1 MKKTER
7 KLTGTYWKDTCH
19 YYKFLNEETFLQVY
33 YHLSSNEIP
42 DFRIATSSYNLFN
55 DGDYLVIESNEKE
68 FNHAMEIILDT
79 IIKLL

>member
-33 YHLSSNEIP
+33 YQKYSCEMP
-42 DFRIATSSYNLFN
+42 DIRIATSNYELFT
-55 DGDYLVIESNEKE
+55 GAECLITTATKKE
-68 FNHAMEIILDT
+68 FDDAAALVLDT
-79 IIKLL
+79 IVKLL